1 MEESSHRKAALTGFG
16 ALSPLGHDVGAFW
29 KGLLAGRCG
38 LGPIESFD
46 AAPYA
51 QASAGEVKNFQPEH
65 FLSDEERQRLDRVGQ
80 YSLVAAREA
89 LASAGLVLERTD
101 RDRVGVILATTLG
114 GMRIGEEYQRSQRD
128 GVAFDAR
135 QLLHFP
141 YYAAACRLAR
151 ELGVRGPVVSPSI
164 ACASGTQAVGMALEL
179 IRRRQGDVFVVGGVE
194 VICEFVVSGFN
205 CLRATSGGIV
215 RPFDARRDGL
225 QLGEGAAVLVVES
238 VAHAQARGAP
248 VGVEVAGTGLSGD
261 AVHMTAPARDGAGAA
276 RAMRAALADARVDPS
291 QIDFISAHGTGTVYN
306 DAMEIVAIE
315 NVFGAAAAHIPLNSI
330 KGAIGHT
337 LGAAGSFEAIMCAKI
352 LQEGVIPPTVGC
364 EEVSP
369 DCRLDIVRGAP
380 RERPVRVVLSTSS
393 AFAGNNAALVL
404 RRV

>member
-1 MEESSHRKAALTGFG
+1 MEESLHRRAVLTGFG
-16 ALSPLGHDVGAFW
+16 TVSPLGNDVEAFW
-29 KGLLAGRCG
+29 QGLLVGRSG

-46 AAPYA
+46 AKAHTP
-51 QASAGEVKNFQPEH
+51 ASAGEVKDFYPQRR
-65 FLSDEERQRLDRVGQ
+65 LTDDEAQRLDRGGQ
-80 YSLVAAREA
+80 YALAAAREA
-89 LASAGLVLERTD
+89 LDGAGLDLDRTD

-114 GMRIGEEYQRSQRD
+114 EMRLGEEYQRSQRD
-128 GVAFDAR
+128 GRSFEAR

-194 VICEFVVSGFN
+194 VICEFIVSGFN
-205 CLRATSGGIV
+205 CLRATTGGVV

-225 QLGEGAAVLVVES
+225 QIGEGAAVLVIES
-238 VAHAQARGAP
+238 EAHARARGARTDL
-248 VGVEVAGTGLSGD
+248 EVAGTGLSGD

-276 RAMRAALADARVDPS
+276 RAMRTALADAAVHPD

-306 DAMEIVAIE
+306 DAMEIAAIRT
-315 NVFGAAAAHIPLNSI
+315 VFGGAAATIPVNSI

-352 LQEGVIPPTVGC
+352 LEEGLIPPTAGC
-364 EEVSP
+364 EELAP
-369 DCRLDIVRGAP
+369 DCPLDIVRRDA
-380 RERPVRVVLSTSS
+380 RKAPVRITLSTSS
-393 AFAGNNAALVL
+393 AFAGNNAAVVL

>member
-1 MEESSHRKAALTGFG
+1 
-16 ALSPLGHDVGAFW
+16 LSPLGHDVEAFW
-29 KGLLAGRCG
+29 NGLLTGRCG

-46 AAPYA
+46 ATSYA
-51 QASAGEVKNFQPEH
+51 QASAGEVKDFRPER
-65 FLSDEERQRLDRVGQ
+65 FLSDAEAQRLNRVGQ
-80 YSLVAAREA
+80 YALVAAREA
-89 LASAGLVLERTD
+89 LASACLDLDGAD

-128 GVAFDAR
+128 GSPFDAR

-141 YYAAACRLAR
+141 YYASACRLAR
-151 ELGVRGPVVSPSI
+151 ELGVHGPVVSPSI

-179 IRRRQGDVFVVGGVE
+179 IRCGQGEVFVVGGVE
-194 VICEFVVSGFN
+194 VMCEFIVSGFN
-205 CLRATSGGIV
+205 CLRATTAGIV

-238 VAHAQARGAP
+238 VAHAQARGARADI
-248 VGVEVAGTGLSGD
+248 EVAGTGLSGD

-276 RAMRAALADARVDPS
+276 RAMRAALTDADVAPS
-291 QIDFISAHGTGTVYN
+291 QVDFISAHGTGTVYN
-306 DAMEIVAIE
+306 DAMEMEAIRK
-315 NVFGAAAAHIPLNSI
+315 VFGDAAAHIPVNSI

-337 LGAAGSFEAIMCAKI
+337 LGAAGSFEAIMCAKV
-352 LQEGVIPPTVGC
+352 LREGVIPPTVGC

-369 DCRLDIVRGAP
+369 DCSLDIVHGGA
-380 RERPVRVVLSTSS
+380 RKRPVQIALSTSS